1 MTDRIK
7 LIFEEVFHDIE
18 GASAMIEDIFSE
30 DNIFARDEMKYVYE
44 WVHFDRTR
52 QSEYDQTIRK
62 SLKIWLSEFKDQR

>member
-52 QSEYDQTIRK
+52 PSEYDQTIRK